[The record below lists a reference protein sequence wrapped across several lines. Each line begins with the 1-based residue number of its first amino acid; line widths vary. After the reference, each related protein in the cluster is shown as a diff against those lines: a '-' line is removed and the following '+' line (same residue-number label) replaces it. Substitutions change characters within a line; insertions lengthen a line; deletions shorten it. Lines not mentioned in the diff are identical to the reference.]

1 MGHRSRCLTLVA
13 GDGANAPPLN
23 RGAVLEAVLLVLLR
37 RRLLRPRRAR
47 MWLVAEIGIAPLPQL
62 SVLMRL
68 EEEGNE
74 HADSDNK
81 RRAADPDECANKP
94 AHEVNLCED

>member
-1 MGHRSRCLTLVA
+1 
-13 GDGANAPPLN
+13 
-23 RGAVLEAVLLVLLR
+23 
-37 RRLLRPRRAR
+37 